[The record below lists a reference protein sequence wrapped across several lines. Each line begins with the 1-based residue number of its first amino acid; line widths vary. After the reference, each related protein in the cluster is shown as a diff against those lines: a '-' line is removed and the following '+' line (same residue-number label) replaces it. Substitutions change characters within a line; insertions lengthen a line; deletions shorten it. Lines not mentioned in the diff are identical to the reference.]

1 MHRAALIG
9 AIGLL
14 GLVSVWVL
22 RGSSPNPAATRP
34 IPEVRDRGTRL
45 ATRPFEA
52 RPSGSQSQRAA
63 SSEWIDDTKAPIH
76 EERGRQVRRSK
87 LRPHDSGT
95 AEVEWET
102 AVRDRILPRPMSP
115 PAAGQDTFSSTGQS
129 EDGSGESDAMSAE
142 EVVAR
147 DLGAVASF
155 PLAQGQ
161 TANRGLA
168 PAAEE
173 DVTYDELGAFFGPL
187 ARFIIM
193 PPLDLPSLA
202 GTVSFWVLP
211 AWTGEADTNAAY
223 FQWRTNEFANRIQ
236 IFKNGPYLRFL
247 IATNEGVE
255 SGVGVNVMQWKP
267 GEWHAVTATWGDGV
281 ASLYID
287 GALAGAREYFG
298 DIVIPRG
305 TPWYVG
311 SDHPEGAPGARS
323 RVRGFQI
330 YPRALN
336 PDEVLLV
343 VGATQPPA

>member
-9 AIGLL
+9 ALGLL
-14 GLVSVWVL
+14 ALVSLWAL
-22 RGSSPNPAATRP
+22 WGRPPEPSSPAPL
-34 IPEVRDRGTRL
+34 PEVRDRASRIT
-45 ATRPFEA
+45 TRPLEA
-52 RPSGSQSQRAA
+52 RRAGSGADISTTSDFPDEAALQSRGA
-63 SSEWIDDTKAPIH
+63 S
-76 EERGRQVRRSK
+76 GREARRSQ
-87 LRPHDSGT
+87 LRPRDFAGDEVAVQRGA
-95 AEVEWET
+95 AE
-102 AVRDRILPRPMSP
+102 RNFPRPAGTGAATQEALASLQSP
-115 PAAGQDTFSSTGQS
+115 EQPL
-129 EDGSGESDAMSAE
+129 DAEALSPD

-155 PLAQGQ
+155 SLAQGKN
-161 TANRGLA
+161 ADRGLA

-187 ARFIIM
+187 ARFIVV
-193 PPLDLPSLA
+193 PPPELPSLS

-211 AWTGEADTNAAY
+211 AWIGESDTNAAY

-236 IFKNGPYLRFL
+236 IFKNGPFLRFL
-247 IATNEGVE
+247 IATEEGIE
-255 SGVGVNVMQWKP
+255 SGVGVNVMHWKP

-287 GALAGAREYFG
+287 GALAGAREYVG
-298 DIVIPRG
+298 EIVIPPG

-330 YPRALN
+330 YPRALS
-336 PDEVLLV
+336 PEEILQV